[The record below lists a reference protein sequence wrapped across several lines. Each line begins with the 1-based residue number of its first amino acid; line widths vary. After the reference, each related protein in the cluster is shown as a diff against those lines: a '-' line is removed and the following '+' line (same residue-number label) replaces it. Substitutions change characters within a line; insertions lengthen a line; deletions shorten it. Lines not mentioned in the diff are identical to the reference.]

1 MKLDRALQRQ
11 ILEDLAEIF
20 PDYMDM
26 ALYREKYLPLG
37 DPIFAANIIYLEM
50 HGLMVG
56 GSITHAFSGEF
67 MINLSKV
74 QISHKGLDFVQDDGG
89 LGAILGVT
97 TVRLHA
103 DTLRDLIE
111 MKVTESDA
119 SPEEKKRFIDHL
131 RALPAEGLKHLTT
144 RLVDLALDSAPSALP
159 LLQKLLAP

>member
-1 MKLDRALQRQ
+1 M
-11 ILEDLAEIF
+11 
-20 PDYMDM
+20 
-26 ALYREKYLPLG
+26 
-37 DPIFAANIIYLEM
+37 FAANVLYLEM

-56 GSITHAFSGEF
+56 GSITRAYSGEYV
-67 MINLSKV
+67 INLGKV

-103 DTLRDLIE
+103 DTIRDLIE
-111 MKVTESDA
+111 MKVAESDA

-131 RALPAEGLKHLTT
+131 RALPSEGLKHLTT

-159 LLQKLLAP
+159 LLQKLLSP

>member
-11 ILEDLAEIF
+11 ILEDLAECF
-20 PDYMDM
+20 PHPMGWETF
-26 ALYREKYLPLG
+26 REKYENLE
-37 DPIFAANIIYLEM
+37 DDVFEANVIYLEM
-50 HGLMVG
+50 HGLLCGGAIHIGKVGNNMV
-56 GSITHAFSGEF
+56 SIAK
-67 MINLSKV
+67 L
-74 QISHKGLDFVQDDGG
+74 QISHDGLDFVQDDGG

-97 TVRLHA
+97 TVKLHA
-103 DTLRDLIE
+103 DTLRELIE
-111 MKVTESDA
+111 MRISESDA